1 MECIYSNTTMEIQ
14 IDMNYLKYFCMIL
27 PILIV
32 STIEAKSTHPFP
44 LNILK
49 NDQGKWRLL
58 HIELDETSGPISPE
72 FTFSYKI
79 YIQAVREG
87 FFIYKSSSEGNT
99 NIPPKRRRINQN
111 VYIEILS
118 QLLRNDIHLLENEV
132 LPEAPILGVSYNS
145 ITYKMGTES
154 KKFYYLLDELD
165 RSENKQKKNI
175 VRILK
180 EIQP

>member
-27 PILIV
+27 PIFIV
-32 STIEAKSTHPFP
+32 SNIDAKANHAFP

-49 NDQGKWRLL
+49 NDQGRWKAL

-72 FTFSYKI
+72 YTYSHKI
-79 YIQAVREG
+79 YIEAVREG
-87 FFIYKSSSEGNT
+87 FFIYRSSSEGNKL
-99 NIPPKRRRINQN
+99 IPPKRKRINQN

-118 QLLRNDIHLLENEV
+118 KLLKNDIHLLENEV
-132 LPEAPILGVSYNS
+132 LPETQILGVSYNS
-145 ITYKMGTES
+145 ITYKIGTKS
-154 KKFYYLLDELD
+154 KKYYYLLQDLD
-165 RSENKQKKNI
+165 RTENKQKKNI

>member
-1 MECIYSNTTMEIQ
+1 MEIQ

-27 PILIV
+27 SIFFV
-32 STIEAKSTHPFP
+32 STIEAKSTYAFP

-49 NDQGKWRLL
+49 NDQGRWRVL

-72 FTFSYKI
+72 FTYSHKI
-79 YIQAVREG
+79 YIQAVRDG
-87 FFIYKSSSEGNT
+87 FFIFRSSSERNKL
-99 NIPPKRRRINQN
+99 IPPKRRRINQN

-118 QLLRNDIHLLENEV
+118 KLLRNDIHLLENEV
-132 LPEAPILGVSYNS
+132 LPETQILGVSYNS